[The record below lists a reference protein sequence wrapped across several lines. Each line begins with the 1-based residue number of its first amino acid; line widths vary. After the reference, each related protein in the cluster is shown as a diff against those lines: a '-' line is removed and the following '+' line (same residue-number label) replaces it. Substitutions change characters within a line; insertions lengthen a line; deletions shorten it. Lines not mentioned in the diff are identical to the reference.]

1 MASKRDFPEGF
12 YILVYTCICNYKC
25 QYCQGKCRRAGKQ
38 RNGAQKF
45 YCGVCKKYQQADYKR
60 RSYNPETN
68 NWMGKLVRESVGIRG
83 IGRLLRIG
91 TGTVLRRIRQTAG
104 KISRPVISKDQNS
117 FEVDELW
124 TYVGNKQNEIWVAY
138 AYNKTT
144 DRIEDFVVGRR
155 TKSTLRVLIER
166 LLLSGVKKIYTDRLT
181 HYSRLIPKDRH
192 RRGVYCTNHIERKNL
207 TIRTHL
213 KRLGRKTICF
223 SRCAAMLESCLRIYF
238 WNR

>member
-1 MASKRDFPEGF
+1 
-12 YILVYTCICNYKC
+12 L
-25 QYCQGKCRRAGKQ
+25 
-38 RNGAQKF
+38 
-45 YCGVCKKYQQADYKR
+45 
-60 RSYNPETN
+60 
-68 NWMGKLVRESVGIRG
+68 LGIAA
-83 IGRLLRIG
+83 
-91 TGTVLRRIRQTAG
+91 GTVLRRIRQTAG
-104 KISRPVISKDQNS
+104 KISRPAISRDQKS

-124 TYVGNKQNEIWVAY
+124 TYVGNKRNEIWVAY

-155 TKSTLRVLIER
+155 TKSTLRALIER

-213 KRLGRKTICF
+213 KRLSRKTICF
-223 SRCAAMLESCLRIYF
+223 SRKAEMLESCLRIYF
-238 WNR
+238 WG